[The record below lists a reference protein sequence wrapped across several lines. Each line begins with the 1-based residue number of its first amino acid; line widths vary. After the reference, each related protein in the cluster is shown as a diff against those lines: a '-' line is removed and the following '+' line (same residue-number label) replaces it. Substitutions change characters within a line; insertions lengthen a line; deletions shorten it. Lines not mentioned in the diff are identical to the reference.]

1 MVFKIRTSKKTQEFF
16 EAIEASENLQPYALS
31 KLAISLS
38 LKSDEPMVE
47 SDFKTDNNG
56 LELNRQTITGEYDE
70 LYKCLIA
77 MKENRHIDDD
87 EYFQKYI
94 TGPFQIILPFMTGRI
109 INGNGKISHGCC
121 PEPFFNLIPRRQQV
135 T

>member
-1 MVFKIRTSKKTQEFF
+1 MVFKIRTSKKTQELF

-38 LKSDEPMVE
+38 LKYDEPFTE
-47 SDFKTDNNG
+47 ADFKTDTNG
-56 LELNRQTITGEYDE
+56 LELNRQTITGEHDE
-70 LYKCLIA
+70 LFKCLIA

-94 TGPFQIILPFMTGRI
+94 KAHLDRGAKFLYSEFRYGGDFITHLLATEKGI
-109 INGNGKISHGCC
+109 
-121 PEPFFNLIPRRQQV
+121 
-135 T
+135 

>member
-1 MVFKIRTSKKTQEFF
+1 MVFKIKTSKKTEELFLI
-16 EAIEASENLQPYALS
+16 IEASENLQPYALS

-38 LKSDEPMVE
+38 LKSETPLSED
-47 SDFKTDNNG
+47 DFKTDNNG

-70 LYKCLIA
+70 LYKCLVT

-94 TGPFQIILPFMTGRI
+94 KAHLDRGAVLLYSEFRYGGDFITHLLSGERGI
-109 INGNGKISHGCC
+109 
-121 PEPFFNLIPRRQQV
+121 
-135 T
+135 

>member
-16 EAIEASENLQPYALS
+16 ETIEASENLQPYTLS

-38 LKSDEPMVE
+38 LKSDESLLE

-56 LELNRQTITGEYDE
+56 LELNRQQITGEYDE
-70 LYKCLIA
+70 LYKCLISIR
-77 MKENRHIDDD
+77 EQRHIDDA

-94 TGPFQIILPFMTGRI
+94 KAHLDRGAKYLYAEFRYGGDFIIHLLSTEKGI
-109 INGNGKISHGCC
+109 
-121 PEPFFNLIPRRQQV
+121 
-135 T
+135 

>member
-1 MVFKIRTSKKTQEFF
+1 MVFKIRTSKKTQELF

-38 LKSDEPMVE
+38 LKSNEPFTDT
-47 SDFKTDNNG
+47 DFKTDTNG
-56 LELNRQTITGEYDE
+56 LELNRQTITGEHDE
-70 LYKCLIA
+70 LFKCLIA

-94 TGPFQIILPFMTGRI
+94 KAHLDRGAKFLYSEFRYGGDFITHLLTTEKGI
-109 INGNGKISHGCC
+109 
-121 PEPFFNLIPRRQQV
+121 
-135 T
+135 